1 MLNQEVNNTEG
12 IIMAMAGLTV
22 DDLRRS
28 SPLHPSRTLRISEAE
43 ASRTTTSI
51 DTSRR
56 PRSNP
61 RSRTPMRYESPLDP
75 DEFRRI
81 RLQQEQQEG
90 QNETERPDARRI
102 TIRPNAGRAIGAI
115 STRVRYYYLV
125 KVFFFFF
132 FNC

>member
-1 MLNQEVNNTEG
+1 MLMG
-12 IIMAMAGLTV
+12 GLTV

-43 ASRTTTSI
+43 ASRTTPTI

-81 RLQQEQQEG
+81 RPQDEG
-90 QNETERPDARRI
+90 DERPDARRI
-102 TIRPNAGRAIGAI
+102 TIRPNAGRAVGAVT
-115 STRVRYYYLV
+115 TRVRV
-125 KVFFFFF
+125 P
-132 FNC
+132 